1 MTTDDN
7 EPKPKRASKKEE
19 QPSFEDVFTQLREA
33 VASLE
38 AGGLTLD
45 EATKLFDK
53 GMRLA
58 KACNEQLTAAE
69 LKITRLQRSFG
80 EQMAMIDDEPPLP
93 DYEPDSEDSA

>member
-1 MTTDDN
+1 MVMPTDDN
-7 EPKPKRASKKEE
+7 TPKPKRTSKKEE
-19 QPSFEDVFTQLREA
+19 QPSFEDAFTQLRET
-33 VASLE
+33 VSSLE

-58 KACNEQLTAAE
+58 KACNELLTAAE

-80 EQMAMIDDEPPLP
+80 EQMAMIDEPPLP
-93 DYEPDSEDSA
+93 DYDPDEDEA

>member
-1 MTTDDN
+1 MTTGDN
-7 EPKPKRASKKEE
+7 DSKPKRTSKKEA
-19 QPSFEDVFTQLREA
+19 QPSFEDAFTQLRETVSA
-33 VASLE
+33 LE

-58 KACNEQLTAAE
+58 KACNELLTAAE

-93 DYEPDSEDSA
+93 SYEPDDEDNA